1 MRAGDFAIE
10 EKLEILAEL
19 YYNVINTKDKEW
31 PVRRIERSA
40 VVEDNETKL
49 HRIAELAEKKFD
61 MVVRS
66 TIAAEKRLTLAFW
79 QVGVAL
85 VTLVIVSVH
94 LVITLF

>member
-1 MRAGDFAIE
+1 M
-10 EKLEILAEL
+10 
-19 YYNVINTKDKEW
+19 
-31 PVRRIERSA
+31 RRIVKPV

-79 QVGVAL
+79 QVGIAL
-85 VTLVIVSVH
+85 VTLAIVSVH
-94 LVITLF
+94 LVITVF

>member
-1 MRAGDFAIE
+1 M
-10 EKLEILAEL
+10 
-19 YYNVINTKDKEW
+19 
-31 PVRRIERSA
+31 RRIVKPD

-79 QVGVAL
+79 QVGIAL
-85 VTLVIVSVH
+85 ITLVIVSVH
-94 LVITLF
+94 LVITVF